1 VRIRLDKLLAD
12 CGKGTRSQVKDYI
25 RCGRVSL
32 NGTAVKSGDVKI
44 ETETD
49 TVCFDGEALMFRKF
63 AYYMLNKPA
72 GVVSATVDERDKTV
86 IELITEDKPRD
97 LFPVGRLDKDTE
109 GLLIITN
116 DGRLASSLL
125 SPKKHVAKTYYAR
138 VVPDRQGDEE
148 NAAPDLITA
157 EVVKH
162 IQTGLDIGDEK
173 PTAPAE
179 LHIIEQAAD
188 EAEVEITITEGR
200 YHQIKRMFQ
209 AVGLKVVYL
218 KRLSM
223 GGLMLD
229 ENLKPGEYRELSDDE
244 LKSLKEGGRK

>member
-1 VRIRLDKLLAD
+1 LDKLLAD

-25 RCGRVSL
+25 RRGRVSV

-49 TVCFDGEALMFRKF
+49 TVCFDGEALMFREF

-109 GLLIITN
+109 GLLLITN
-116 DGRLASSLL
+116 DGGLASSLL

-138 VVPDRQGDEE
+138 VVRDKYGTSYDLLLTEE
-148 NAAPDLITA
+148 IV
-157 EVVKH
+157 EH
-162 IQTGLDIGDEK
+162 MQSGLDIGDEK

-229 ENLKPGEYRELSDDE
+229 ENLKPGEYRELSE
-244 LKSLKEGGRK
+244 AECKSLKENNHR